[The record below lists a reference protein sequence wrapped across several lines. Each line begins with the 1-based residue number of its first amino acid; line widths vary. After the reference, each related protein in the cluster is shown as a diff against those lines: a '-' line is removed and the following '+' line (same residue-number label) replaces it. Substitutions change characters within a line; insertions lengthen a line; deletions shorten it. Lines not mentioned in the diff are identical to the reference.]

1 MAESEKDEVEEIELS
16 NEIINNSNKY
26 SDGLIDNMIEE
37 VDLREDIEIGSV
49 TFGLFVF
56 GIHLLSSYGWTKKD
70 LIEEIHNHFEEE

>member
-56 GIHLLSSYGWTKKD
+56 GIHLLSSFGWTKED
-70 LIEEIHNHFEEE
+70 LIKEIHNHFEEE